1 MSIVAAL
8 RSTNARLVVISETYS
23 PAPDSLQSRRNAR
36 FVMPAM
42 GASTTGGSTTTSPT
56 RIGKRWAIDA
66 TLTLPIVPGALKYG
80 RLRLLIRGWHEANG
94 SALMSNTPDQVALQ
108 GKRRWIALL
117 FLALG
122 VAMIILDATV
132 VNVAIPTMVRDLN
145 LTTNEAE
152 WVNAAYSLTF
162 ASLLIFF
169 GRLADRFGRK
179 RLFII
184 GVVIFVLASVL
195 VASSNDSISLIAAR
209 ALQGIGGAMILPSS
223 LSVINAVFVGKAR
236 AVAFAVWGGTIG
248 GMAALGPLVGGWLTT
263 YYSWHWAF
271 LINVP
276 IGVIVLIGV
285 VLVVPET
292 RDALGRKGIDLVGT
306 VLVTIGLLGI
316 VFALIE
322 GQRYG
327 WLVPTEQFSIGSW
340 MWPSDS
346 ISVVPVA
353 GILGILAIVAM
364 LFIENARAQAGK
376 VVVLD
381 LRLFRIRSFGAGNAV
396 AVIVSLG
403 EFGLLFAIP
412 LFLQAT
418 RGYDAL
424 QTGVILLALALGS
437 FAASGLG
444 ASLSQRFG
452 PVRVLQLGMVLE
464 VIGIF
469 GLGLMLSTTIT
480 GWEMAPWLFI
490 YGMGVGFA
498 TAQLTGVILSE
509 VPVEESGT
517 ASAVQSTSRQVGA
530 AIGTAII
537 GTTLI
542 IGLGTTTTE
551 LEDRGVPTEQAQQIG
566 DAVAGSAGQAIPAL
580 AQQPD
585 GDVLVEAASQGFA
598 NAIKSVAWVAGA
610 LVFLGL
616 LTSLTLP
623 KNTARVESEGYE
635 SPTDSEEG
643 SASP

>member
-1 MSIVAAL
+1 M
-8 RSTNARLVVISETYS
+8 
-23 PAPDSLQSRRNAR
+23 
-36 FVMPAM
+36 
-42 GASTTGGSTTTSPT
+42 
-56 RIGKRWAIDA
+56 
-66 TLTLPIVPGALKYG
+66 
-80 RLRLLIRGWHEANG
+80 
-94 SALMSNTPDQVALQ
+94 NTVPDQVAMQ
-108 GKRRWIALL
+108 GKKRWVALL

-132 VNVAIPTMVRDLN
+132 VNVAIPTMVQDLN
-145 LTTNEAE
+145 LSTNDAE
-152 WVNAAYSLTF
+152 WINAAYSLTF

-179 RLFII
+179 LLFIV
-184 GVVIFVLASVL
+184 GVVVFVVASVL
-195 VASSNDSISLIAAR
+195 VAASDNAATLIAAR
-209 ALQGIGGAMILPSS
+209 ALQGVGGAMILPSS

-276 IGVIVLIGV
+276 IGLLVLIGV
-285 VLVVPET
+285 LIVVPET
-292 RDALGRKGIDLVGT
+292 RDVTGRKGIDLPGT
-306 VLVTIGLLGI
+306 ILVTLGLVGV

-327 WLVPTEQFSIGSW
+327 WWVPTNQFSIGAW
-340 MWPSDS
+340 DWPSSS
-346 ISVVPVA
+346 ISIAPVV
-353 GILGILAIVAM
+353 GILGLIAIIAM
-364 LFIENARAQAGK
+364 LFVENARSKAGK
-376 VVVLD
+376 IVVVD
-381 LRLFRIRSFGAGNAV
+381 LKLFRIKSFGAGNAV

-437 FAASGLG
+437 FVASGAG

-464 VIGIF
+464 VIGIL
-469 GLGLMLSTTIT
+469 GLGIMLSTSIT
-480 GWEMAPWLFI
+480 GWQMAPWLFI

-509 VPVEESGT
+509 VPVAESGS

-542 IGLGTTTTE
+542 IGLQTTTTE
-551 LEDRGVPTEQAQQIG
+551 LEDRGVPAAQAEQIG
-566 DAVAGSAGQAIPAL
+566 EAVAGSAGQAIPAL

-585 GDVLVEAASQGFA
+585 GQVLVEGASQGFA
-598 NAIKSVAWVAGA
+598 NAIKTVAWVAGGF
-610 LVFLGL
+610 VFLGL
-616 LTSLTLP
+616 LTSFTLP
-623 KNTARVESEGYE
+623 KNAARVESEGYE
-635 SPTDSEEG
+635 PPKKDEES
-643 SASP
+643 SAAP

>member
-23 PAPDSLQSRRNAR
+23 PAPDSLHRRRNAR
-36 FVMPAM
+36 LVMPAM
-42 GASTTGGSTTTSPT
+42 GASTTGGSTTKSPT

-66 TLTLPIVPGALKYG
+66 TFMRLIVPGALKYG
-80 RLRLLIRGWHEANG
+80 RLRLPTRSWHDANR
-94 SALMSNTPDQVALQ
+94 SALMSNAPDQVALQ

-122 VAMIILDATV
+122 VSMIILDATV

-184 GVVIFVLASVL
+184 GVIVFVLASVL

-236 AVAFAVWGGTIG
+236 AVAFAAWGGTIG

-340 MWPSDS
+340 TWPSDS

-353 GILGILAIVAM
+353 GILGILSIVAM

-444 ASLSQRFG
+444 AALSQRFG

-480 GWEMAPWLFI
+480 GWQMAPWLFI

-635 SPTDSEEG
+635 SPTESEEG

>member
-23 PAPDSLQSRRNAR
+23 PAPDSLHRRRNAR
-36 FVMPAM
+36 LVMPAM
-42 GASTTGGSTTTSPT
+42 GASTTGGSTTKSPT

-66 TLTLPIVPGALKYG
+66 TFMRLIVPGALKYG
-80 RLRLLIRGWHEANG
+80 RLRLPTRSWHDANR
-94 SALMSNTPDQVALQ
+94 SALMSNAPDQVALQ

-122 VAMIILDATV
+122 VSMIILDATV

-184 GVVIFVLASVL
+184 GVIVFVLASVL

-340 MWPSDS
+340 TWPSDS

-353 GILGILAIVAM
+353 GILGILSIVAM
-364 LFIENARAQAGK
+364 LFIENARARAGK

-444 ASLSQRFG
+444 AALSQRFG

-480 GWEMAPWLFI
+480 GWQMAPWLFI

-635 SPTDSEEG
+635 SPTESEEG

>member
-1 MSIVAAL
+1 MS
-8 RSTNARLVVISETYS
+8 NGQVV
-23 PAPDSLQSRRNAR
+23 
-36 FVMPAM
+36 M
-42 GASTTGGSTTTSPT
+42 TGK
-56 RIGKRWAIDA
+56 KRW
-66 TLTLPIVPGALKYG
+66 V
-80 RLRLLIRGWHEANG
+80 
-94 SALMSNTPDQVALQ
+94 
-108 GKRRWIALL
+108 ALL

-132 VNVAIPTMVRDLN
+132 VNVAIPTMVTDLG
-145 LTTNEAE
+145 LSTNDAE
-152 WVNAAYSLTF
+152 WINAAYSLTF

-179 RLFII
+179 LLFIV
-184 GVVIFVLASVL
+184 GVIVFVGSSVL
-195 VASSNDSISLIAAR
+195 VAASDSALTLITAR
-209 ALQGIGGAMILPSS
+209 ALQGVGGAMILPSS

-276 IGVIVLIGV
+276 IGIIVLIGV
-285 VLVVPET
+285 LLVVPET
-292 RDALGRKGIDLVGT
+292 RDAMGRKGVDFPGT
-306 VLVTIGLLGI
+306 ILVTVGLLGI

-327 WLVPTEQFSIGSW
+327 WWTPTKPFSAGGW
-340 MWPSDS
+340 EWPSTTIS
-346 ISVVPVA
+346 IVPVV
-353 GILGILAIVAM
+353 GLLGVLALVAM
-364 LFIENARAQAGK
+364 LFVENARAKAGK
-376 VVVLD
+376 IVVLD
-381 LRLFRIRSFGAGNAV
+381 LRLFKIRSFGAGNAV
-396 AVIVSLG
+396 AMIVSLG

-437 FAASGLG
+437 FVASGAG
-444 ASLSQRFG
+444 AGLSQRFG
-452 PVRVLQLGMVLE
+452 PVRVLQLGMLLE
-464 VIGIF
+464 VIGIV
-469 GLGLMLSTTIT
+469 GLGVMLSTSIT
-480 GWEMAPWLFI
+480 GWQMAPWLFI

-509 VPVEESGT
+509 VPVADSGS

-542 IGLGTTTTE
+542 IGLGTTAAE
-551 LEDRGVPTEQAQQIG
+551 LENRGVPTAEAEQISA
-566 DAVAGSAGQAIPAL
+566 AVAGSAGQAIPAL
-580 AQQPD
+580 ANQPD
-585 GDVLVEAASQGFA
+585 GAVLVEGAAQGFA
-598 NAIKSVAWVAGA
+598 NAIKTVAWVAGT

-616 LTSLTLP
+616 VASFMLP
-623 KNTARVESEGYE
+623 KNAARVESEGYE
-635 SPTDSEEG
+635 PPHQRHGSSPG
-643 SASP
+643 P

>member
-66 TLTLPIVPGALKYG
+66 TLTLLIVPGALNYG
-80 RLRLLIRGWHEANG
+80 RLRLPTRRWHDANG

-184 GVVIFVLASVL
+184 GVVVFVLASVL

-285 VLVVPET
+285 VLVVPES

-340 MWPSDS
+340 TWPSDS

-480 GWEMAPWLFI
+480 GWQMAPWLFI

-551 LEDRGVPTEQAQQIG
+551 LEDRGVPTEQAEQIG

-643 SASP
+643 STSP

>member
-1 MSIVAAL
+1 MVPDQAA
-8 RSTNARLVVISETYS
+8 
-23 PAPDSLQSRRNAR
+23 
-36 FVMPAM
+36 M
-42 GASTTGGSTTTSPT
+42 TGK
-56 RIGKRWAIDA
+56 KRW
-66 TLTLPIVPGALKYG
+66 V
-80 RLRLLIRGWHEANG
+80 
-94 SALMSNTPDQVALQ
+94 
-108 GKRRWIALL
+108 ALL

-132 VNVAIPTMVRDLN
+132 VNVAIPTMVQDLN
-145 LTTNEAE
+145 LSTNDAE
-152 WVNAAYSLTF
+152 WINAAYSLTF

-179 RLFII
+179 LLFII
-184 GVVIFVLASVL
+184 GVVSFVSASVL
-195 VASSNDSISLIAAR
+195 VAASDNAGTLIAAR
-209 ALQGIGGAMILPSS
+209 ALQGVGGAMILPSS

-276 IGVIVLIGV
+276 IGIIVLIGV
-285 VLVVPET
+285 FIVVPET
-292 RDALGRKGIDLVGT
+292 RDATGRKGIDVPGT
-306 VLVTIGLLGI
+306 ILVTLGLIGV

-327 WLVPTEQFSIGSW
+327 WWVPTNQFSIGGW
-340 MWPSDS
+340 DWPSQS
-346 ISVVPVA
+346 ISIAPVA
-353 GILGILAIVAM
+353 GLLGLIAIITM
-364 LFIENARAQAGK
+364 LFVENARSKAGK
-376 VVVLD
+376 IVVLD
-381 LRLFRIRSFGAGNAV
+381 LKLFRIKSFGAGNAV

-437 FAASGLG
+437 FAASGAG
-444 ASLSQRFG
+444 ASLAQRFG

-464 VIGIF
+464 VIGII
-469 GLGLMLSTTIT
+469 GLGIMLSTSIT
-480 GWEMAPWLFI
+480 GWQMAPWLFI

-509 VPVEESGT
+509 VPVAESGS

-542 IGLGTTTTE
+542 IGLQTTTTE
-551 LEDRGVPTEQAQQIG
+551 LEDRGVPAEQAQQIG
-566 DAVAGSAGQAIPAL
+566 EAVAGSAGQAIPGL

-585 GDVLVEAASQGFA
+585 GQVLVEGASQGFA
-598 NAIKSVAWVAGA
+598 NAIKTVAWVAGGF
-610 LVFLGL
+610 VFLGL
-616 LTSLTLP
+616 LTSFTLP
-623 KNTARVESEGYE
+623 KNAARVESEGYE
-635 SPTDSEEG
+635 PPKKDEE
-643 SASP
+643 SASAP

>member
-66 TLTLPIVPGALKYG
+66 TLTLLILPGALNYG
-80 RLRLLIRGWHEANG
+80 RLRLPTRRWHDANG

-184 GVVIFVLASVL
+184 GVVVFVLASIL

-285 VLVVPET
+285 VLVVPES

-340 MWPSDS
+340 TWPSDS

-480 GWEMAPWLFI
+480 GWQMAPWLFI

-551 LEDRGVPTEQAQQIG
+551 LEDRGVPTEQAEQIG

-643 SASP
+643 STSP